1 MTTLQSVA
9 RSVTRALTIATLFSA
24 PGVLL
29 AQEGGPARIS
39 VRLVNV
45 KADAVAQFEAAIADR
60 AAVEQAAGR
69 PALHVYERIRGPDL
83 PGYTITSIDSDYNDL
98 PPVQDDPAW
107 IDRILHSIN
116 DSTLLTIEI
125 YPELG
130 IPVGSLAPSGEFMR
144 VRVRTTSPS
153 NRQAYFEWHRDEL
166 TPALREGGITDLR
179 SGRIIM
185 GGNSNTFVRYTF
197 ANEFPAQGPDV
208 AAAVGEREFER
219 IISRE
224 PDLLVSSEDYV
235 YRYRPE
241 LSFTAEE

>member
-1 MTTLQSVA
+1 MMDIARHGAETGERVLDVRGLSVEIDVPAGALHAVTDIDFHVDRGETFCLVGESGCGKTISALSILQLLPRHA
-9 RSVTRALTIATLFSA
+9 RLTAERVIFE
-24 PGVLL
+24 GQDLL
-29 AQEGGPARIS
+29 AMKPR
-39 VRLVNV
+39 
-45 KADAVAQFEAAIADR
+45 
-60 AAVEQAAGR
+60 
-69 PALHVYERIRGPDL
+69 
-83 PGYTITSIDSDYNDL
+83 
-98 PPVQDDPAW
+98 
-107 IDRILHSIN
+107 
-116 DSTLLTIEI
+116 
-125 YPELG
+125 
-130 IPVGSLAPSGEFMR
+130 EFMR